1 MKTVVQYFTVLALLM
16 TTTLILSQN
25 QEETSTEDEKMII
38 SAIKTYNKAWETAD
52 VEMAIS
58 AYADD
63 IYWVNSVGDVV
74 KSREDLKK
82 YLSFIFQLDFVM
94 QAKRVHQTDEI
105 TFLSKDMAIV
115 HSIHVESGSRNFHL
129 RVFQKQ
135 ENEWNITNHLTS
147 KEHPKN

>member
-1 MKTVVQYFTVLALLM
+1 MKHIKVLLV
-16 TTTLILSQN
+16 LSLFISTGIVLCQN

-38 SAIKTYNKAWETAD
+38 SAIKTYNKAWDTAD

-58 AYADD
+58 AYAND

>member
-1 MKTVVQYFTVLALLM
+1 MKHIKVLLVL
-16 TTTLILSQN
+16 TLFISTGIVLCQN

-38 SAIKTYNKAWETAD
+38 SAIKTYNKAWDTAD

>member
-1 MKTVVQYFTVLALLM
+1 MKHIKVLLVL
-16 TTTLILSQN
+16 TLFISTGIVLCQN

>member
-38 SAIKTYNKAWETAD
+38 SAIKTYNKAWDTAD

-74 KSREDLKK
+74 KSREDLKT

>member
-1 MKTVVQYFTVLALLM
+1 MKHIKVLLVL
-16 TTTLILSQN
+16 TLFISTGIVLCQN

-38 SAIKTYNKAWETAD
+38 SAIKTYNKAWDTAD

-58 AYADD
+58 AYAND

-135 ENEWNITNHLTS
+135 ENTWSITNHLTS

>member
-1 MKTVVQYFTVLALLM
+1 MKHIKVLLVL
-16 TTTLILSQN
+16 TLFISTGIVLCQN
-25 QEETSTEDEKMII
+25 QQETSTEDREKIL
-38 SAIKTYNKAWETAD
+38 STIKTYNKAWETAD

-58 AYADD
+58 SYADD

-74 KSREDLKK
+74 KSREDLKT

-94 QAKRVHQTDEI
+94 QAKRVHETDEI

-135 ENEWNITNHLTS
+135 ENTWSITNHLTS

>member
-1 MKTVVQYFTVLALLM
+1 MKTVVQHFSVIALLM
-16 TTTLILSQN
+16 TTSLTLSQN

-82 YLSFIFQLDFVM
+82 YFSFIFQLDFVM
-94 QAKRVHQTDEI
+94 QAKRVHETDEI

>member
-1 MKTVVQYFTVLALLM
+1 MKTVVQHFIVIALLM
-16 TTTLILSQN
+16 TTSLTLSQN
-25 QEETSTEDEKMII
+25 QQEATTEDREKIL

-58 AYADD
+58 AYAND

-135 ENEWNITNHLTS
+135 ENTWSITNHLTS

>member
-1 MKTVVQYFTVLALLM
+1 MKHIKVLLVL
-16 TTTLILSQN
+16 TLFISTGIVLCQN
-25 QEETSTEDEKMII
+25 QQESTTEDEKMII
-38 SAIKTYNKAWETAD
+38 SAIKTYNKAWDTAD

-58 AYADD
+58 AYAND

-105 TFLSKDMAIV
+105 TFLSKNMAIV

-135 ENEWNITNHLTS
+135 ENEWSITNHLTS

>member
-1 MKTVVQYFTVLALLM
+1 MKHIKVLLVL
-16 TTTLILSQN
+16 TLFISTGIVLCQN

-38 SAIKTYNKAWETAD
+38 SAIKTYNKAWDTAD

-58 AYADD
+58 AYAND

>member
-1 MKTVVQYFTVLALLM
+1 M
-16 TTTLILSQN
+16 TLFISADIALSQN
-25 QEETSTEDEKMII
+25 QEQTTNEDKKMII
-38 SAIKTYNKAWETAD
+38 SAIKTYNKAWDTAD

-58 AYADD
+58 AYSDN
-63 IYWVNSVGDVV
+63 IYWVNSVGDVI
-74 KSREDLKK
+74 KSKEDLKK

-94 QAKRVHQTDEI
+94 QAERVHQTDEI

-115 HSIHVESGSRNFHL
+115 HSMHVESSSRNFHL

-135 ENEWNITNHLTS
+135 ENKWKITNHLTS